1 MLFNNHNLI
10 NLEKYIITMNLEE
23 SEVKENIKLLRDR
36 FKSIADITVSYDR
49 YDIILYNYDEIEEI
63 TKFIEEKTTI
73 KSWTVLK
80 TKVNPNMELDWL

>member
-1 MLFNNHNLI
+1 
-10 NLEKYIITMNLEE
+10 MNLEE